1 MSSFPKFVLKRSG
14 DQFMFNLHAVNGE
27 IVLTSERYTTK
38 AAAIRGI
45 ASVVKNASKLEN
57 YKFKPNE
64 LHFILEAE
72 NGEPIG
78 TAEVYGSS
86 NNAQDG
92 RDAVM
97 RAAADAEIDDQTAA
111 GT

>member
-1 MSSFPKFVLKRSG
+1 MIPFPKFILKRSG

-38 AAAIRGI
+38 SGARRGI
-45 ASVVKNASKLEN
+45 ESVRKNAGKLEN
-57 YKFKPNE
+57 YEFKPHGR
-64 LHFILEAE
+64 HFRLEAD

-78 TAEVYGSS
+78 TAEVYVSG

-92 RDAVM
+92 RDAVV
-97 RAAADAEIDDQTAA
+97 RAAATAEIDDQTDS
-111 GT
+111 GD